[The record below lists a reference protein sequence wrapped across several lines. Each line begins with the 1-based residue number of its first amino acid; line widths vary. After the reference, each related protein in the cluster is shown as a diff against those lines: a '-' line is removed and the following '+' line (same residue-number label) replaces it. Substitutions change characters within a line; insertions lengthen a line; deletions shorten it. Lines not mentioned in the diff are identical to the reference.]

1 MPLGTGT
8 SVRTVPSVQ
17 RTGSESGI
25 TVSTLVLESRTRIS
39 QVSQPASPLR
49 YIYIWAYSLPLM
61 LTGAY
66 LGVPQQ
72 SERREMYKNSRSSL
86 QTERLAADRV
96 KIRQRTQLVVR
107 DLLAVLL
114 LSLPKLGAE
123 LPLHVLVLTEKV
135 QDS

>member
-1 MPLGTGT
+1 
-8 SVRTVPSVQ
+8 
-17 RTGSESGI
+17 
-25 TVSTLVLESRTRIS
+25 
-39 QVSQPASPLR
+39 
-49 YIYIWAYSLPLM
+49 
-61 LTGAY
+61 
-66 LGVPQQ
+66 
-72 SERREMYKNSRSSL
+72 MYKNGRGGL